1 MDYGLQDGEVL
12 FCGNCE
18 QQFTP
23 DKVNSN
29 FTCQRCG
36 SRITSWYK
44 YQTHEDALRIWENL
58 NGKKQDFQNE
68 LQQNQFSS
76 TFNHTSGMA
85 NNHIERQVELLQD
98 AKALFVQ
105 HAQIMENTMQEF
117 NSGVRSL
124 EQDELNH
131 DYMEFLE
138 EFLTEYS
145 GKLKS
150 MRETIDDDYLPAVE
164 RKIRYLE
171 ERD

>member
-1 MDYGLQDGEVL
+1 MSYELQDGEVL
-12 FCGNCE
+12 FCGHCE

-23 DKVNSN
+23 DKINPN
-29 FTCQRCG
+29 FTCQYCG
-36 SRITSWYK
+36 SKITSWYQH
-44 YQTHEDALRIWENL
+44 QTHKDALRTWEYH
-58 NGKKQDFQNE
+58 NGKKQDFRNK
-68 LQQNQFSS
+68 LQSNQFSS
-76 TFNHTSGMA
+76 TFNYTSRMA
-85 NNHIERQVELLQD
+85 NNHIERQIELLRD
-98 AKALFVQ
+98 AKALFAQ
-105 HAQIMENTMQEF
+105 HAEIMENTMREF

-150 MRETIDDDYLPAVE
+150 MRENIEDDYLPALE

-171 ERD
+171 ERE